1 MRGPRAGQLD
11 FTNPAG
17 HSAYW
22 PAYWPAYWK
31 DEDGVLVGQSP
42 AEVHAHARRFIYGF
56 STLLSG

>member
-17 HSAYW
+17 HS
-22 PAYWPAYWK
+22 AYWPAYWK

-56 STLLSG
+56 STESTGSMW